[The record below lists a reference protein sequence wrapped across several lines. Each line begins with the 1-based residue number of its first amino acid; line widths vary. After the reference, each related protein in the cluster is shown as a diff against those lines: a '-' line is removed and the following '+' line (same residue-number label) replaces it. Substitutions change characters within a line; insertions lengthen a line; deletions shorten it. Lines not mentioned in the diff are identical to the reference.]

1 MLKCTE
7 VSKRF
12 GGLQAL
18 KNVDFTVNDGEIA
31 GLVGP
36 NGSGKST
43 FLNLIS
49 GVYKPDS
56 GQILFLNQDISK
68 LPPYK
73 ICAKGITKTAQTVQ
87 SFPEMTATENVL
99 TSVLFNEK
107 KYNDKT
113 DALPRAQELLEFVG
127 LSKEK
132 FDLPAK
138 KLNVVELRRIQ
149 LAKALATNPKLL
161 LLDELLTGLTPKESD
176 EAIELIKTINKQGVT
191 VLIVEH
197 VMRVIMGLCSR
208 VIVLHHGE
216 KICEGD
222 PKTRFATKTLSRFT
236 WVNDS
241 LLERSNKRCWKSRMC
256 LQLMAWCKYSHDV
269 NFKVEEG
276 EIVSIIGPNGAGKT
290 TLVKTIMGF
299 LNPKTGSVKFKG
311 ENIEKL
317 PTYDIVKKGLTMI
330 PEGRE
335 IFPRMTVDEN
345 LLLGAY
351 NITDKAKDKRN

>member
-7 VSKRF
+7 VSKQF

-18 KNVDFTVNDGEIA
+18 KNVDFTVNDGEIV

-43 FLNLIS
+43 LLNLIS

-56 GQILFLNQDISK
+56 GQILFQDEEISK

-87 SFPEMTATENVL
+87 SFPEMTAAENVL
-99 TSVLFNEK
+99 TSVMFNQK
-107 KYNDKT
+107 KYSGKT
-113 DALPRAQELLEFVG
+113 DALPRAQELLGFVG
-127 LSKEK
+127 LGKEK

-176 EAIELIKTINKQGVT
+176 EAIELIQLINKQGIS

-197 VMRVIMGLCSR
+197 IMRIIMGLCDR
-208 VIVLHHGE
+208 VIVLNHGE
-216 KICEGD
+216 KICEGP
-222 PKTRFATKTLSRFT
+222 PKQVVCNENVVKVYLGKRFT
-236 WVNDS
+236 
-241 LLERSNKRCWKSRMC
+241 
-256 LQLMAWCKYSHDV
+256 
-269 NFKVEEG
+269 FGEE
-276 EIVSIIGPNGAGKT
+276 
-290 TLVKTIMGF
+290 
-299 LNPKTGSVKFKG
+299 
-311 ENIEKL
+311 
-317 PTYDIVKKGLTMI
+317 
-330 PEGRE
+330 
-335 IFPRMTVDEN
+335 
-345 LLLGAY
+345 
-351 NITDKAKDKRN
+351 

>member
-1 MLKCTE
+1 MQSLLKCTE

-43 FLNLIS
+43 LLNLIS

-56 GQILFLNQDISK
+56 GQILFFSEDISK
-68 LPPYK
+68 LAPHK

-87 SFPEMTATENVL
+87 SFPEMTAVENVL
-99 TSVLFNEK
+99 TSVLFNTK
-107 KYNDKT
+107 KYNGKT
-113 DALPRAQELLEFVG
+113 DALPRAQELLGFVG
-127 LSKEK
+127 LNKEK

-176 EAIELIKTINKQGVT
+176 EAIELIKLIHKQGIT

-197 VMRVIMGLCSR
+197 VMRVIMGLCDR
-208 VIVLHHGE
+208 VIVLNHGE
-216 KICEGD
+216 KICEGT
-222 PKTRFATKTLSRFT
+222 PKEVVCDENVVKVYLGKRFT
-236 WVNDS
+236 
-241 LLERSNKRCWKSRMC
+241 
-256 LQLMAWCKYSHDV
+256 
-269 NFKVEEG
+269 FGEE
-276 EIVSIIGPNGAGKT
+276 E
-290 TLVKTIMGF
+290 
-299 LNPKTGSVKFKG
+299 
-311 ENIEKL
+311 
-317 PTYDIVKKGLTMI
+317 
-330 PEGRE
+330 
-335 IFPRMTVDEN
+335 
-345 LLLGAY
+345 
-351 NITDKAKDKRN
+351 